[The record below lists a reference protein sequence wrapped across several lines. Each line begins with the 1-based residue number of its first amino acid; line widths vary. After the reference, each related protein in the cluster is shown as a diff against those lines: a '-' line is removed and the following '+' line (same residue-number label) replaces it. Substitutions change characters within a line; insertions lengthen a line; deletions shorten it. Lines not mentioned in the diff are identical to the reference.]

1 MARTRNDELHKR
13 RREQVLRAAADG
25 FARKGIHQTTMQ
37 DICEASGMS
46 AGALYRYFPTKDSI
60 IVAFAEEERAEAA
73 KLVSHLDASPN
84 IVSAL
89 AAVVPELVNGLTD
102 ENYGRLSLEVAA
114 EATRNPAVKAA
125 FEQNER
131 ELCERLSAA
140 LHRGQ
145 IAGHVTPELDPD
157 SAAFLLIA
165 LFDGIAGRA
174 ALSPD
179 MDKHRLARGV
189 DRLLRSM
196 LATPAAA
203 AGERIR
209 LTSIPTELP

>member
-37 DICEASGMS
+37 EICEASGMS
-46 AGALYRYFPTKDSI
+46 AGALYRYFPTKESI
-60 IVAFAEEERAEAA
+60 IVAFAEDERAEAA
-73 KLVSHLDASPN
+73 KLVSHLNASPN

-89 AAVVPELVNGLTD
+89 TAVVPELVNGLTD

-125 FEQNER
+125 FEQNET
-131 ELCERLSAA
+131 ELRERLSAA
-140 LHRGQ
+140 LHQGQ
-145 IAGHVTPELDPD
+145 LAGHVDPELDRD
-157 SAAFLLIA
+157 TAVFLLTA

-179 MDKHRLARGV
+179 MDKRRLARGV

-196 LATPAAA
+196 LAAPAAA
-203 AGERIR
+203 TDERGQ
-209 LTSIPTELP
+209 

>member
-13 RREQVLRAAADG
+13 RRAQVLRAAADG

-37 DICEASGMS
+37 EICEASGIS
-46 AGALYRYFPTKDSI
+46 AGALYRYFPTKESI

-73 KLVSHLDASPN
+73 KLFAQLNSSPN

-89 AAVVPELVNGLTD
+89 TEIVPQLVDGLTD
-102 ENYGRLSLEVAA
+102 ENYGRLALEVAA

-125 FEQNER
+125 FDQNET
-131 ELCERLSAA
+131 ELRERLSAA

-145 IAGHVTPELDPD
+145 AAGHVDPGLDLDP
-157 SAAFLLIA
+157 AVFLLIA

-174 ALSPD
+174 AFSPQI
-179 MDKHRLARGV
+179 DKRRLAHGV
-189 DRLLRSM
+189 DRLIRSM
-196 LATPAAA
+196 LAKPAVAKA
-203 AGERIR
+203 KRGQ
-209 LTSIPTELP
+209 

>member
-13 RREQVLRAAADG
+13 RRAQVLRAAADG
-25 FARKGIHQTTMQ
+25 FAHKGIHQTTMQ
-37 DICEASGMS
+37 EICEASGMS
-46 AGALYRYFPTKDSI
+46 AGALYRYFPTKESI

-89 AAVVPELVNGLTD
+89 TDVVPELVNGLAD

-125 FEQNER
+125 FEQAET
-131 ELCERLSAA
+131 ELRERLSAA
-140 LHRGQ
+140 LRRGQ
-145 IAGHVTPELDPD
+145 IAGHVDPELDPD
-157 SAAFLLIA
+157 SAVFLLTA

-174 ALSPD
+174 ALSPEI
-179 MDKHRLARGV
+179 DKHRLARGV
-189 DRLLRSM
+189 DHLLRSM
-196 LATPAAA
+196 LTAPVAATDEQ
-203 AGERIR
+203 GQ
-209 LTSIPTELP
+209 